1 MNLGQVKEEENA
13 AATMTYLLMRVI
25 YTCIEGKSQWCGVY
39 PIKHMALIFFFKVM
53 IVQARFS
60 ISMFSC
66 SCKYKNIQNQRE
78 VYKTMLSD
86 RWLVPN

>member
-1 MNLGQVKEEENA
+1 MNLGQVKEKNA

-53 IVQARFS
+53 IVQARF
-60 ISMFSC
+60 F
-66 SCKYKNIQNQRE
+66 N
-78 VYKTMLSD
+78 V
-86 RWLVPN
+86 LV